1 MIDYSE
7 ITDGILA
14 VVEEETPILLSLPE
28 DVITERLNSLNISD
42 FHNKNN
48 ISNTSMI
55 DYWSLFDG
63 NQ

>member
-28 DVITERLNSLNISD
+28 DVITERLNC
-42 FHNKNN
+42 
-48 ISNTSMI
+48 
-55 DYWSLFDG
+55 
-63 NQ
+63 

>member
-28 DVITERLNSLNISD
+28 SPENRISLKTCPIIPNLIWPQ
-42 FHNKNN
+42 
-48 ISNTSMI
+48 T
-55 DYWSLFDG
+55 
-63 NQ
+63 